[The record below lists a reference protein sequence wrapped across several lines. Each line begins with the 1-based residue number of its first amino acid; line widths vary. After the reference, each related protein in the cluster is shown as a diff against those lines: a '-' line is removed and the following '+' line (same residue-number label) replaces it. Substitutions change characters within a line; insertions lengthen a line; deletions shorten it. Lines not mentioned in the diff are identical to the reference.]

1 MVTKT
6 TVAPVADSTGTGAL
20 PAEPDPSPGDAAGGA
35 AADVSPQGGT
45 AAASSPAGTS
55 AADDAGA
62 AAGSVKKKETAN
74 PEPTGQQA
82 KDWREDR
89 LRVETAKRREAENKA
104 RQLEEQIAT
113 LRSNGNQQQT
123 VQQPVQ
129 QPVQIDEAAI
139 ERRVNDRAAQQAQW
153 DAFNRACEGAAA
165 AGREQYGQTEFATR
179 VNELRK
185 LADPNDP
192 VSMATYNGFLAAALE
207 TGEAPKL
214 IYALGSD
221 LNEANRIL
229 SLPPLKM
236 AVELTKLAAKPE
248 QQISKAA
255 KPIQPLNGRGVTHE
269 AIDPADTSRAD
280 NLSTKAW
287 MERRNAQIAAREK
300 AEQGR

>member
-6 TVAPVADSTGTGAL
+6 TVATDVTGTA
-20 PAEPDPSPGDAAGGA
+20 ADPDPSPGDAAGGA
-35 AADVSPQGGT
+35 AAEQNPPEPA
-45 AAASSPAGTS
+45 AAASSTDGSPDAASASAG
-55 AADDAGA
+55 G
-62 AAGSVKKKETAN
+62 KKKETGN

-89 LRVETAKRREAENKA
+89 LRVETAKRREAEGKA

-113 LRSNGNQQQT
+113 LRQQST
-123 VQQPVQ
+123 VQQPTVQQSVQ
-129 QPVQIDEAAI
+129 QPQIDEAAI

-153 DAFNRACEGAAA
+153 DSFNRACEGAAA
-165 AGREQYGQTEFATR
+165 QGRDQYGQTEFATR

-236 AVELTKLAAKPE
+236 AVELTKMAAKPE
-248 QQISKAA
+248 QQLSKAA
-255 KPIQPLNGRGVTHE
+255 KPITPLNGRGITHE
-269 AIDPADTSRAD
+269 AVDPTDKDRAD
-280 NLSTKAW
+280 ALSTKAW

-300 AEQGR
+300 AEQGRA